1 MRALYEDKSH
11 QYWNGKIKDC
21 KGNCKELW
29 RTFSD
34 IMGEK
39 PTQCQADQYDADD
52 FADFFADKVDSVR
65 RLTASTPLQQISAT
79 ASHSLHDWTP
89 VTPSDV
95 VKLIGAAANKTCQ
108 LDPVPTW
115 LVKRFSSLLAPFI
128 TLFLTDHSQQAVFRD
143 SSSMPLSFLYRK
155 MVLLTVLN

>member
-1 MRALYEDKSH
+1 MR
-11 QYWNGKIKDC
+11 
-21 KGNCKELW
+21 
-29 RTFSD
+29 
-34 IMGEK
+34 
-39 PTQCQADQYDADD
+39 
-52 FADFFADKVDSVR
+52 SVR

-89 VTPSDV
+89 VTPSDI

-128 TLFLTDHSQQAVFRD
+128 TLFFNRSLTLGVFGVGVAPCERRVDIMTSFAVITPVTFL
-143 SSSMPLSFLYRK
+143 PL
-155 MVLLTVLN
+155 N